1 MQSEALAAV
10 RAWTRLDA
18 AFTEFNRR
26 LASRHGVT
34 GAQLAMLRLIR
45 EWGARSAVPSGA
57 RVAVPV
63 GARGAVPLA
72 TLRDRLAMHPATIGQ
87 LLDRLAG
94 RRLVVLTPDP
104 DDRRRRLVRL
114 TPAGARLTDRAPL
127 AGPVRLRHVQADPA
141 RLRRLAA
148 ALTDAVDLFG
158 LTEYAAEA

>member
-1 MQSEALAAV
+1 VQSEALAAV

-26 LASRHGVT
+26 LTNRYGVT
-34 GAQLAMLRLIR
+34 GAQLAMLRLIH
-45 EWGARSAVPSGA
+45 EWSARGTVPLGARGTVSL
-57 RVAVPV
+57 

-87 LLDRLAG
+87 LLDRLAE
-94 RRLVVLTPDP
+94 RRLVVLAPDP
-104 DDRRRRLVRL
+104 EDRRRRLVRL
-114 TPAGARLTDRAPL
+114 TPAGARLTDQAPL
-127 AGPVRLRHVQADPA
+127 AGPVRLRHAEADPA

-158 LTEYAAEA
+158 LTEYATET